1 MPEPKP
7 REASGLRKVDEP
19 HPVAPGTPSAASKEA
34 SKHSDPPDRLVS
46 ITHRVPVGIRE
57 RLKIA
62 AVRLGR
68 REQDVLAEALSRWL
82 DEYEYE
88 TSLSGDHR

>member
-1 MPEPKP
+1 M
-7 REASGLRKVDEP
+7 
-19 HPVAPGTPSAASKEA
+19 
-34 SKHSDPPDRLVS
+34 
-46 ITHRVPVGIRE
+46 GIRE

-68 REQDVLAEALSRWL
+68 REQDVLTEALSRWL

-88 TSLSGDHR
+88 EKGSAHDR

>member
-19 HPVAPGTPSAASKEA
+19 HPVAPETASWGASKQAIKQPSRPEA
-34 SKHSDPPDRLVS
+34 LVS
-46 ITHRVPVGIRE
+46 ITHRVPMGIRE

-82 DEYEYE
+82 DEYEE
-88 TSLSGDHR
+88 KASLDNRR